1 MKNLWSDKEASS
13 ILDDD
18 LALRVYTSRLLGQED
33 SLVLHGGGNTSVKS
47 TVVNFFGEEV
57 ETLYIKGSGWDLK
70 TIKKEG
76 FSPVDQKTCLKL
88 SAKASMT
95 DTEMVTQLRLALLN
109 PNAPDG
115 SIETLVH
122 ASIPYKF
129 IDHTHA
135 DAILVMTNSPEGLKA
150 LESTFPD
157 FLVLPYMMPGF
168 DLAKQIQDAVQA
180 GQIEGKIGIILLS
193 HGIFT
198 FADDA
203 KLSYDRMIES
213 VSRAEKVI
221 ATFQGEA
228 KQLETPEVDPIVI
241 ATIRSEVSK
250 LRGCAQTLRIDQG
263 SEALALA
270 THANASDIGTRG
282 PMTPDHTIRTKRLA
296 GFINDNPTADL
307 NSYKE
312 NYLAYYDK
320 HHGEEHTCLDPSP
333 RWSILKDKG
342 ILAFGKTRK
351 EVGQIS
357 DIAQHTAKAIV
368 ESDAMGGWTP
378 LEAAPLFDIEYWEL
392 EQRKLKKGGKASE
405 FEGKVAIVTGA
416 GHGIGRK
423 VAVDLMSKGACV
435 VGLDISKAVL
445 ELTSDQ
451 GLGVICDISDSKQ
464 LSDVVAT
471 TVKTFGGIDI
481 IVANAGIFT
490 AGQMVDELPLD
501 VWNRTLNINLTAHM
515 QLMHYAIPY
524 LKLGVDSAVVFVG
537 SRNVGAPGPGASA
550 YSVSKAGITQLARV
564 LSMELAPFGVRVN
577 VLHPDAVFDTELWT
591 EEKLKRS
598 AERYGM
604 SVEEYKTR
612 NLLKTEIASKDVSE
626 LCISMCSSVFGK
638 TTGAQIPIDG
648 GNDRII

>member
-1 MKNLWSDKEASS
+1 MENRWSDSEVKN
-13 ILDDD
+13 ILNDD
-18 LALRVYTSRLLGQED
+18 LALRVYTSRLLGQEE

-47 TVVNFFGEEV
+47 ITQNFFGEEV

-70 TIKKEG
+70 TIEKAG

-88 SAKASMT
+88 AAKDTMT
-95 DTEMVTQLRLALLN
+95 DTEMVTQLRLALSD
-109 PNAPDG
+109 PSAPDG

-135 DAILVMTNSPEGLKA
+135 DAILVMTNSPEGQKA

-157 FLVLPYMMPGF
+157 FLVLPYVMPGF
-168 DLAKQIQDAVQA
+168 DLAKQIQQAVSA
-180 GQIEGKIGIILLS
+180 GKLEGKIGIILLN

-203 KLSYDRMIES
+203 KTSYDRMIES

-221 ATFQGEA
+221 ASFKSDAIAGSA
-228 KQLETPEVDPIVI
+228 PDVDPMVI
-241 ATIRSEVSK
+241 AKIRSEVSK
-250 LRGCAQTLRIDQG
+250 LRGAAQTLKLDQ
-263 SEALALA
+263 SASALSLA
-270 THANASDIGTRG
+270 QHDKSSDISTRG

-296 GFINDNPTADL
+296 AYLGEDPVADL
-307 NSYKE
+307 QSYKE
-312 NYLAYYDK
+312 QYLKYYDQ
-320 HHGEEHTCLDPSP
+320 HHKEEHTCLDPSP
-333 RWSILKDKG
+333 RWAVLKNAG
-342 ILAFGKTRK
+342 ILSFGKTRK

-357 DIAQHTAKAIV
+357 DIAGHTAQAILDA
-368 ESDAMGGWTP
+368 EAMGGWQP
-378 LEAAPLFDIEYWEL
+378 LDAASLFDIEYWEL
-392 EQRKLKKGGKASE
+392 EQRKLKKAGSASE
-405 FEGKVAIVTGA
+405 FQGKVAIVTGA
-416 GHGIGRK
+416 AHGIGRRC
-423 VAVDLMSKGACV
+423 AEDLMAKGACV

-445 ELTSDQ
+445 ELNSDS
-451 GLGVICDISDSKQ
+451 GLGVICDISDSQQ
-464 LSDVVAT
+464 LKDVVEK
-471 TVKTFGGIDI
+471 TVKTFGGIDVI
-481 IVANAGIFT
+481 IANAGIFT
-490 AGQMVDELPLD
+490 AGAMTEDLELE
-501 VWNRTLNINLTAHM
+501 VWNRTLNINLTAHQ
-515 QLMHYAIPY
+515 QLLHYAVPY

-564 LSMELAPFGVRVN
+564 LSMELAPAGVRVN

-591 EEKLKRS
+591 EDKLKRS

-612 NLLKTEIASKDVSE
+612 NLLKTEIKSTDVSE
-626 LCISMCSSVFGK
+626 LCIAMCSSLFGK
-638 TTGAQIPIDG
+638 TTGAQVPIDG

>member
-1 MKNLWSDKEASS
+1 MKNLWSDAEASS
-13 ILDDD
+13 ILNDD

-47 TVVNFFGEEV
+47 TEVNFFGEEV

-70 TIKKEG
+70 TIEKEG

-88 SAKASMT
+88 SEKASMT

-109 PNAPDG
+109 PSAPDG

-135 DAILVMTNSPEGLKA
+135 DAILVMTNSPEGMKA
-150 LESTFPD
+150 LEATFPD
-157 FLVLPYMMPGF
+157 FLVLPYVMPGF
-168 DLAKQIQDAVQA
+168 DLAKQIQEAVQA

-221 ATFQGEA
+221 ASFKSDA
-228 KQLETPEVDPIVI
+228 KETAAPEVDPLVI
-241 ATIRSEVSK
+241 AAIRSEVSK

-263 SEALALA
+263 ADALALA
-270 THANASDIGTRG
+270 THPNASDIGTRG

-296 GFINDNPTADL
+296 GFIDENPEADL
-307 NSYKE
+307 NAYKE
-312 NYLAYYDK
+312 SYLAYYDK

-333 RWSILKDKG
+333 RWAILKDKG

-392 EQRKLKKGGKASE
+392 EQRKLKKGGKPSE
-405 FEGKVAIVTGA
+405 FQGKVAIVTGA

-423 VAVDLMSKGACV
+423 VAVDLMEKGACV

-451 GLGVICDISDSKQ
+451 GLGVICDISDSQQ
-464 LSDVVAT
+464 LSDVVET

-490 AGQMVDELPLD
+490 AGQMVDELPLE
-501 VWNRTLNINLTAHM
+501 VWNRTLNINLTAHQ

-524 LKLGVDSAVVFVG
+524 LKMGVDSAVVFVG

-591 EEKLKRS
+591 EEKLQRS

-604 SVEEYKTR
+604 TVEEYKTR
-612 NLLKTEIASKDVSE
+612 NLLKTEIASRDVSE
-626 LCISMCSSVFGK
+626 LCISMCSSIFGK